1 MKVILTQ
8 DVEKLGQSGE
18 LVTVKDGYGRNFLIP
33 SGKAVLATKSSIAEE
48 FGTKEE
54 ALELLDRTVNLVKD
68 DRNRALDLFTNGS
81 GGLHVKDLYPFCM
94 TDKGILLGHPTLE
107 GGNVLNFEDSEGK
120 AVGKLMIAAAKYG
133 EVNEVDLMIARLT
146 TDDEKLYKKTQLVT
160 RVSGLVCAVGYY
172 TE

>member
-1 MKVILTQ
+1 MIKTPL
-8 DVEKLGQSGE
+8 KSL
-18 LVTVKDGYGRNFLIP
+18 KYLIIA
-33 SGKAVLATKSSIAEE
+33 SLIIIFSKISIAEE

-94 TDKGILLGHPTLE
+94 TDKGLLLGHPTLE

-120 AVGKLMIAAAKYG
+120 AVGKSMIAAAKYG

-160 RVSGLVCAVGYY
+160 RVANLICAVGFYS
-172 TE
+172 E

>member
-1 MKVILTQ
+1 MIKTPL
-8 DVEKLGQSGE
+8 KSL
-18 LVTVKDGYGRNFLIP
+18 KYLIIA
-33 SGKAVLATKSSIAEE
+33 SLIIIFSKISIAEE

-54 ALELLDRTVNLVKD
+54 ALELLDRTVNLVKY

-94 TDKGILLGHPTLE
+94 TDKGLLLGHPTLE

-120 AVGKLMIAAAKYG
+120 AVGKSMIAAAKYG

-160 RVSGLVCAVGYY
+160 RVANLICAVGFYS
-172 TE
+172 E

>member
-1 MKVILTQ
+1 MIKTPL
-8 DVEKLGQSGE
+8 KSL
-18 LVTVKDGYGRNFLIP
+18 KYLIIA
-33 SGKAVLATKSSIAEE
+33 SLLIIFSKISIAEE
-48 FGTKEE
+48 FGTQEE

-94 TDKGILLGHPTLE
+94 TDKGLLLGHPTLE

-120 AVGKLMIAAAKYG
+120 AVGKSMIAAAKYG

-160 RVSGLVCAVGYY
+160 RVANLICAVGFYS
-172 TE
+172 E